1 MTATIFP
8 FPAGAAVSI
17 NSPRLATKATASSK
31 ERAPAATRAEYS
43 PRERPATISGVMP
56 FSANRR

>member
-8 FPAGAAVSI
+8 LPAGAAVSM
-17 NSPRLATKATASSK
+17 NSPRLATKATASSN

-43 PRERPATISGVMP
+43 PRERPATISGVIP
-56 FSANRR
+56 FSAKRR

>member
-8 FPAGAAVSI
+8 LPAGAAVSI
-17 NSPRLATKATASSK
+17 NSPRLATKETASSK

-56 FSANRR
+56 FSTIRR